1 MPNET
6 ENTPIVEPLSATEGV
21 FDLDQSGHKAF
32 SKDKA
37 PSKNSS
43 ENPYKTLGTLKL
55 SFTMTGEEAL
65 NELRYG
71 KKGTPE
77 SLAAVNLL
85 AAKAV
90 ERFGDG
96 DNNFLTKYSGWND
109 WKGLLRNNGND
120 WEVAA
125 HLLGADVKQ
134 VVNDQPWKMKAFDR
148 LADSAL
154 TLRVASGLTEKY
166 VNGTLRKDSDKE
178 QYNKFSP
185 ELRRQLLRQY
195 GTPAELPA
203 WFDQTIASPSTPNRP
218 APKVTVQTPSVPIS
232 RSHPHPIDSLVDDED
247 TNTPTELE
255 KIAFEYLNKLTEEQR
270 GYLMG
275 SFDEADLIV
284 AAQRLNQVSVL
295 GAFQFMFDSR
305 SLEGGRIVFFSPG
318 TDGKAVRE
326 DSNVLLREMDDFW
339 GNEERVNK
347 ALDSI
352 QTYLDRN
359 GLTLDQYM
367 AFNMMA
373 YSTEESA
380 YIQNDFEFKK
390 QLYDRYN
397 QDRNIPITILNSEQ
411 EDDIDEEAEE
421 VVSINIP
428 GDIADGINDIRGNFR
443 IPVFLSGNDGTN
455 PTIDVYGD
463 IDPEEF
469 TPYQDDDDVIP
480 NQLLDSNLRNLNIP
494 REFVQQ
500 TLLTR
505 DIMIGEDE
513 NDPDLLFENKIRL
526 ALWQRYQ
533 ELNSI

>member
-166 VNGTLRKDSDKE
+166 VNGNLRKDSDKE

-218 APKVTVQTPSVPIS
+218 ASRAETTPP
-232 RSHPHPIDSLVDDED
+232 PPDPDEEVDLE
-247 TNTPTELE
+247 PTELD

-284 AAQRLNQVSVL
+284 AAQRLNKL
-295 GAFQFMFDSR
+295 T
-305 SLEGGRIVFFSPG
+305 PG
-318 TDGKAVRE
+318 TLKYLAGLRDREGVVIFTPDEKDGLTIGLRTSMKMTELDDILGDENRLNKGFGIIE
-326 DSNVLLREMDDFW
+326 DFMDDTGLSFD
-339 GNEERVNK
+339 
-347 ALDSI
+347 AL
-352 QTYLDRN
+352 
-359 GLTLDQYM
+359 M
-367 AFNMMA
+367 ALNMMA

-380 YIQNDFEFKK
+380 YIQNDFNFKAE
-390 QLYDRYN
+390 LYKRYTESQPEETEN
-397 QDRNIPITILNSEQ
+397 KDIVIEPTPKVEILDEDETEVFVVDAPEDIADEIDQIRQDGNIPIFS
-411 EDDIDEEAEE
+411 
-421 VVSINIP
+421 
-428 GDIADGINDIRGNFR
+428 NDWGGRM
-443 IPVFLSGNDGTN
+443 VH
-455 PTIDVYGD
+455 TIDTSIYSPYIGHVED
-463 IDPEEF
+463 IGNNELDLELSNILSSLPNNNIGETEESKMGR
-469 TPYQDDDDVIP
+469 V
-480 NQLLDSNLRNLNIP
+480 
-494 REFVQQ
+494 
-500 TLLTR
+500 LLTR
-505 DIMIGEDE
+505 EPLLEGEDGTFE
-513 NDPDLLFENKIRL
+513 DQLRVRLLE
-526 ALWQRYQ
+526 RYK
-533 ELNSI
+533 ETIN